1 MSKAWLLG
9 GGVLLGA
16 LLVGSVVVALLD
28 EAEPLPEGT
37 PEAAVQR
44 YLKATGDQEYKLA
57 YSLLSATLQEQ
68 CTLEQFYGG
77 SPAPESRLGDN
88 RITLEET
95 KTIDDTAFVTVRVAQ
110 LRGGGPFGTQESSF
124 EHRFTLRQEI
134 GEWRFAEYPWPYFRC
149 GPFKVPPVVI
159 EATPVVTP
167 TATPAPA
174 SRAET
179 DGVTRPLL

>member
-1 MSKAWLLG
+1 MSRAWLLG
-9 GGVLLGA
+9 GAALLGT
-16 LLVGSVVVALLD
+16 LLIGSVIVALLD

-44 YLKATGDQEYKLA
+44 YLKATEDQDYKLA
-57 YSLLSATLQEQ
+57 YSLLSATLQDN
-68 CTLEQFYGG
+68 CTLAQFYGG
-77 SPAPESRLGDN
+77 SRGPGSRVSDN

-124 EHRFTLRQEI
+124 EQRFTLRQEA
-134 GEWRFAEYPWPYFRC
+134 GEWRVTEYPWPYYRC
-149 GPFKVPPVVI
+149 GPFRAPPPPVII
-159 EATPVVTP
+159 EQATPGTDP

-174 SRAET
+174 PRSET
-179 DGVTRPLL
+179 QR